1 MKRTIKT
8 LTLTVDE
15 IRQLIESVKS
25 SDDQVQLDAVIEEA
39 SRSPQTLDPDK
50 YVQPAARLI
59 AGKFRDKARRL
70 EKQREARKMR
80 RRRKVEP
87 TACDTVKPAL
97 KDNVAC
103 REPKQL
109 SLALNDHLVRS
120 LAWVYHNR
128 IALTAA
134 IKRINEAICVQDSAC
149 RLDDRVMKIM
159 IEIAEQAYDDVLLY
173 QNVDRSSMR
182 PSFVRI
188 SCVATPLPSEGRAGV
203 C

>member
-1 MKRTIKT
+1 
-8 LTLTVDE
+8 
-15 IRQLIESVKS
+15 
-25 SDDQVQLDAVIEEA
+25 
-39 SRSPQTLDPDK
+39 
-50 YVQPAARLI
+50 
-59 AGKFRDKARRL
+59 
-70 EKQREARKMR
+70 MR

-134 IKRINEAICVQDSAC
+134 IKRMNEAICVQDSAC
-149 RLDDRVMKIM
+149 LLDDKVMKIM
-159 IEIAEQAYDDVLLY
+159 IDIAEQAYDDVLLY
-173 QNVDRSSMR
+173 QNVDRPSMR

-188 SCVATPLPSEGRAGV
+188 SCDRVL
-203 C
+203 